1 MAHFPYYRPRRMRTN
16 EAMRSLVRENELQVT
31 DLMYPIF
38 VVAGENIKEEIQF
51 MGPTRLSAIE
61 EAQQHVVGVIRR
73 LDEAGEIYIGRG
85 DQDAVVK

>member
-38 VVAGENIKEEIQF
+38 VVAGENIKEEIY
-51 MGPTRLSAIE
+51 T
-61 EAQQHVVGVIRR
+61 
-73 LDEAGEIYIGRG
+73 
-85 DQDAVVK
+85 